1 MPFLLLLE
9 SQFPQIAVT
18 SKLLFVVVAA
28 AFTILVTS
36 TFLTILVTSAA
47 FTVLVTGTAFAV
59 LMASTFLTILVTGA
73 ALAVLMTGTF
83 LTFLVTGA
91 ALAILVAGTFLTF
104 LVTGAALGTAL
115 MVTAA
120 VTGFIGIVVAASMSG
135 TATATSGTFF
145 CTTAS
150 RQFGSCSRVCLHVVG
165 VVTQLA
171 HLLTQLVGIGLLGI
185 VIDGQLRGLHVIVV
199 RFNALEIRHV
209 LFEFVRTLLTHAIG
223 LDRHGLLPFG
233 GRFALLRTHA
243 QRNQAH

>member
-36 TFLTILVTSAA
+36 TFLTILVTSAT
-47 FTVLVTGTAFAV
+47 FTVLVTGTFLTSLVTSTALAV
-59 LMASTFLTILVTGA
+59 LMAGTFLTILVTGA
-73 ALAVLMTGTF
+73 ALAVLMT
-83 LTFLVTGA
+83 
-91 ALAILVAGTFLTF
+91 GTFLTF

-150 RQFGSCSRVCLHVVG
+150 GQFGSCSRVCLHVVG

>member
-1 MPFLLLLE
+1 MPFLLLLG

-36 TFLTILVTSAA
+36 TFLTILVTGTAL
-47 FTVLVTGTAFAV
+47 TVLVTG
-59 LMASTFLTILVTGA
+59 TFLTILVTST
-73 ALAVLMTGTF
+73 ALAVLM
-83 LTFLVTGA
+83 
-91 ALAILVAGTFLTF
+91 AGTFLTF
-104 LVTGAALGTAL
+104 LVTGAALGTVL

-150 RQFGSCSRVCLHVVG
+150 GQFGSCSRVCLYVVG

>member
-1 MPFLLLLE
+1 MPFLLLLG

-36 TFLTILVTSAA
+36 TFLTILVTSAT
-47 FTVLVTGTAFAV
+47 FTV
-59 LMASTFLTILVTGA
+59 LVTGA

-91 ALAILVAGTFLTF
+91 ALGT
-104 LVTGAALGTAL
+104 VL

-150 RQFGSCSRVCLHVVG
+150 GQFGSCSRVCLHVVG

>member
-1 MPFLLLLE
+1 M
-9 SQFPQIAVT
+9 
-18 SKLLFVVVAA
+18 VAA
-28 AFTILVTS
+28 AFTILVTGATFAVLVTGTFLTFLVTS
-36 TFLTILVTSAA
+36 TALTVLVTGTFLTILVTSAA
-47 FTVLVTGTAFAV
+47 FTVLVTSTALAV
-59 LMASTFLTILVTGA
+59 LMAGTFLTILVTSA
-73 ALAVLMTGTF
+73 ALAVLM
-83 LTFLVTGA
+83 A
-91 ALAILVAGTFLTF
+91 STFLTF

-115 MVTAA
+115 MVIAA

-145 CTTAS
+145 STTAS
-150 RQFGSCSRVCLHVVG
+150 GQFGSCSRVCLHVVG
-165 VVTQLA
+165 IVTQLA

>member
-1 MPFLLLLE
+1 MPFLLLLG

-36 TFLTILVTSAA
+36 TFLTILVTSAT

-73 ALAVLMTGTF
+73 ALAVLMT
-83 LTFLVTGA
+83 
-91 ALAILVAGTFLTF
+91 GTFLTF

-150 RQFGSCSRVCLHVVG
+150 GQFGSCSRVCLHVVG

-243 QRNQAH
+243 QRNQAY

>member
-1 MPFLLLLE
+1 MPFLLLLG

-36 TFLTILVTSAA
+36 ATFAVLVTSATFTVLVTCTFLTILVTSAA
-47 FTVLVTGTAFAV
+47 LAVLVTGTALAV
-59 LMASTFLTILVTGA
+59 LMAS
-73 ALAVLMTGTF
+73 
-83 LTFLVTGA
+83 
-91 ALAILVAGTFLTF
+91 TFLTF

-150 RQFGSCSRVCLHVVG
+150 GQFGSCSRVCLHVVG
-165 VVTQLA
+165 IVTQLA

-209 LFEFVRTLLTHAIG
+209 LFEFIRAFLAHAIG

>member
-1 MPFLLLLE
+1 MPFLLLLG
-9 SQFPQIAVT
+9 SLFPQIAVT

-28 AFTILVTS
+28 AFTILVTG
-36 TFLTILVTSAA
+36 TFLTILVTS
-47 FTVLVTGTAFAV
+47 T
-59 LMASTFLTILVTGA
+59 
-73 ALAVLMTGTF
+73 ALAVLM
-83 LTFLVTGA
+83 
-91 ALAILVAGTFLTF
+91 AGTFLTF
-104 LVTGAALGTAL
+104 LVTGAALGTVL

-150 RQFGSCSRVCLHVVG
+150 GQFGSCSRVCLHVVG